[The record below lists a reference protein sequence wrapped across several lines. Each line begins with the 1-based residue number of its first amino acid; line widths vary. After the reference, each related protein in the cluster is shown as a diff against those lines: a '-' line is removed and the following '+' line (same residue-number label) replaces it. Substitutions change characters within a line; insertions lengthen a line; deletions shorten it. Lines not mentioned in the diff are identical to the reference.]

1 MGVTDYNDWGS
12 GGGTKRGFG
21 RTIMMIGRQNLGI
34 LLIASAMVLTGTTA
48 GLAAARPGQQGDSL
62 AEAARRAQS
71 EKKSAPATQKV
82 WTNEDIPRTPG
93 DISIV
98 GVADAPS
105 AADNSGGA
113 STKPAAPANNGNKP
127 RKTDKDAAAIQSD
140 LATAKLDLNTLTT
153 DLDILTRKQV
163 LDSQS
168 YYSKPDYASDTAG
181 AAQLSD
187 EQAEVDA
194 KKQEVADAQKKVNDL
209 QDQLA
214 AASSDSGAAS
224 DSSTPSSGNSA
235 STHPS
240 TAPDTSG
247 GAASSPASSTTAPS
261 N

>member
-1 MGVTDYNDWGS
+1 MS
-12 GGGTKRGFG
+12 MK
-21 RTIMMIGRQNLGI
+21 MGRQMLGI
-34 LLIASAMVLTGTTA
+34 LLIASGMTFAGTTA
-48 GLAAARPGQQGDSL
+48 RIAAARPGQQGDSL

-98 GVADAPS
+98 GVPDAPS
-105 AADNSGGA
+105 ATDNSAGA
-113 STKPAAPANNGNKP
+113 SAKPAAPASNGNKP

-140 LATAKLDLNTLTT
+140 LAAAKLDLNTVTT
-153 DLDILTRKQV
+153 DLDILTRKQI

-224 DSSTPSSGNSA
+224 DSSRSTPAPVPPSDDSSTSPAPAAPTTPPATPDSNSA
-235 STHPS
+235 PPS
-240 TAPDTSG
+240 KKDPNYRPG
-247 GAASSPASSTTAPS
+247 E
-261 N
+261 

>member
-1 MGVTDYNDWGS
+1 MS
-12 GGGTKRGFG
+12 MK
-21 RTIMMIGRQNLGI
+21 IGRQNLGI
-34 LLIASAMVLTGTTA
+34 LLIASGMTFAGTTA

-105 AADNSGGA
+105 ATDNSGGA
-113 STKPAAPANNGNKP
+113 PTKPAAPANNGNKP

-140 LATAKLDLNTLTT
+140 LAAAKLDLNTVTT
-153 DLDILTRKQV
+153 DLDILTRKQI

-194 KKQEVADAQKKVNDL
+194 KKQEAADAQKKVNDL

-214 AASSDSGAAS
+214 AASSDSSAAS
-224 DSSTPSSGNSA
+224 DSSKSTP
-235 STHPS
+235 TPTPPS
-240 TAPDTSG
+240 DDTST
-247 GAASSPASSTTAPS
+247 SPAPVTPPTPPATPDSNPAAPS
-261 N
+261 KKDPNYRSGE